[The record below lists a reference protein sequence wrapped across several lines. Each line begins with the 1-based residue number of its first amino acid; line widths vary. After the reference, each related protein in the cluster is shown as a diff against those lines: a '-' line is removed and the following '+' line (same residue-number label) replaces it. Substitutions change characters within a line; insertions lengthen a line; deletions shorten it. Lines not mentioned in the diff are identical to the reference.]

1 MVNKEGKFCVFEKE
15 DGIAKDVASQIYS
28 DLLEHIKK
36 GTYPPGS
43 RLPSENE
50 MREMYGVSRNTIRLA
65 INRLKTQGIVETR
78 RGDGSYV
85 RLGETDYFLQMAVPV
100 LAQQEYGLLSIL
112 EFRRGIEV
120 ESARLAAERA
130 TADDLRSLQKCLR
143 DMRMSRND
151 MAVFSKA
158 DAAMHAQ
165 LTAASHNELFVSI
178 MAVLQR
184 ILTNDMEALL
194 VHQGSD
200 IDSYFYHEAIISC
213 IENKKPEEA
222 AFLMNKHLNSI
233 IARIQSW
240 EAENKTADNEDAP

>member
-1 MVNKEGKFCVFEKE
+1 MFEKE
-15 DGIAKDVASQIYS
+15 DGIAKDVTSQIYS
-28 DLLEHIKK
+28 ELLENIKN

-65 INRLKTQGIVETR
+65 LNQLKTQGIVETR

-85 RLGETDYFLQMAVPV
+85 RLGETDYFLQLATPI

-130 TADDLRSLQKCLR
+130 TPEDLRALQKCLR

-194 VHQGSD
+194 VHQGGD

-213 IENKKPEEA
+213 IENKKSEEA
-222 AFLMNKHLNSI
+222 AFLMNKHLNAI

-240 EAENKTADNEDAP
+240 EVENRADHGEDKDEI